1 MPAGAITPLNVAV
14 RITTTGVTKAAS
26 GMRAVTGASHGM
38 ARGLG
43 SGVIGARTLGD
54 SMRMTASL
62 IKYSVVGV
70 FINAGK
76 QAIQLSRQ
84 FELSFSRIRGLVV
97 ITGNTLDQMKE
108 KVLSLAGETTRAPI
122 ELANALYYITS
133 AGIKDSVVAL
143 EVLESA
149 AKAAAAGLGT
159 TETVAD
165 AVTSTMNAYGVG
177 QMSAARATDVLVAT
191 VREGKAEADTF
202 APALGKVLPVA
213 AAYGASFEDVSAAI
227 AALSRGGLSAGT
239 SAIYVRQTLSQLMK
253 PSKAATEVLK
263 GVGLSAESIRDKV
276 QNEGLF
282 PALMMLRDRLGGIEN
297 MGDFTKVFGNVRA
310 LTAVLSLVGPAA
322 DENAQI
328 FERLNNSAGDLDH
341 AFQSYAET
349 LDADFNKRAAEG
361 QRALIELGN
370 ALKPLVSFM
379 LKAGTIL
386 AKVFSKIFG
395 NKVGGYFLKIAA
407 AVVVLI
413 AVLATILKT
422 MSAFV
427 RLGSNMSIMLSGQQL
442 QYGTLTK
449 TIMSYTGATS
459 AAASATA
466 AATGTTTA
474 LTVAT
479 GFLAKATLF
488 AATAM
493 SKLMMVMGP
502 LMILASMVA
511 IFGPMLFNMFKGGQY
526 KGINEVAT
534 GISKVNELL
543 NETAKYAE
551 SGITFSV
558 DVDVKS
564 ASDQITFE
572 KLREDLEK
580 ESPGF
585 IDQVTAMGKENG
597 MAYVNALAQTKF
609 GGNTS
614 KFKTNFLE
622 FFQNELNAGG
632 MELNP
637 TVYRTGIA
645 AVDAAMESALISAQQ
660 RSIRARSN
668 DYLVNSLKGMKIDA
682 PTIDIATELA
692 TQDAGSELEPD
703 AATENAEAYGN
714 AFTDGIQETGSFAP
728 LIESAAVLNEA
739 LKGDALKQ
747 NALVS
752 GILQG
757 ALSGLSEEFDI
768 VGEKGGNLAK
778 IFSETEDVS
787 ALEKLIQGTFQETD
801 SAVVT
806 ALLTEIQTAMK
817 GVGHDSSSAG
827 VAFTKFMEVYSK
839 HKAVAEAATKA
850 NKGLDESLTAIEDRF
865 TNGLSPAVQEAA
877 DSFAAANA
885 AIDQFKRGQEA
896 LMGLTRTGIE
906 AQIAYRDSLRGFAE
920 DASEAGGNLFANTE
934 GADKAKSGLLDAID
948 GVLEV
953 ANNFAAG
960 GETEKATNAIGEGM
974 AQIMAAGVAQGLKPE
989 DIQRFFDMN
998 NFNEAIVSTF
1008 AGAGDDLNPETS
1020 KIGGQ
1025 LVAGLAAGIEN
1036 GQPFVDAAIGNLSK
1050 DVIAKLKAALLISS
1064 PSKKVA
1070 DEVGKPTAQGFA
1082 MGFQKEMAGNSGKSI
1097 GKALNEAVQKS
1108 YKDGGRKGANTFFK
1122 NFLEKK
1128 GKVEDPAGDFVK
1140 ESIGRMKDIVGA
1152 LGDYIKSQLDFRKA
1166 KADLVKLIN
1175 MQRGLDDRKKK
1186 AARDTQ
1192 YAGTR
1197 FGGNGGAEVT
1207 GYEQSNID
1215 KLQMDFEK
1223 ASRSFSM
1230 GRISYAELIDSEI
1243 ALFEARAAASEVND
1257 EVLSAQNAFV
1267 DAAVNVENK
1276 ELDLAN
1282 ATVGVMSAFQ
1292 SQQEAAANLYT
1303 FHTELNKV
1311 YGDLAAATGL
1321 ASGKL
1326 VIGTTDLFNLGEQ
1339 AGKLGGFIST
1349 VGDFTST
1356 LGGKVIT
1363 TKTAFDKDFF
1373 GDGGVFANIV
1383 KSSGDLN
1390 TLTKSIGAEFTD
1402 LSRGLLNPESEMY
1415 KNLASL
1421 GPSIFKAIQ
1430 TSAQNKLDQ
1439 SPLNLDIRVSAT
1451 INGSGGGGKLT
1462 LDLPTLGVNPPADPP
1477 GTVKTVSDA
1486 GSEGRRFST
1495 YVVPPKTV
1503 VTTPATKPATPSLVP
1518 MPSVAPTTQGR
1529 QKTTVTI
1536 PDRYKKAVG
1545 GPVASMRPYMVGE
1558 KGPEMFV
1565 PKVSGTIVTASAL
1578 DRYTRVREKSGDQAL
1593 SGASNIS
1600 VTVNNPVPQAAED
1613 SITRRMKVLAN
1624 SGMFG

>member
-97 ITGNTLDQMKE
+97 VTGNTLDQMKE

-143 EVLESA
+143 EVLEVA

-395 NKVGGYFLKIAA
+395 NKVGGYFLKITA

-413 AVLATILKT
+413 AVLATMLKT

-449 TIMSYTGATS
+449 TIMTYTQAQS
-459 AAASATA
+459 AAAAA
-466 AATGTTTA
+466 AGAATGTTTA

-493 SKLMMVMGP
+493 SRLMMVMGP

-511 IFGPMLFNMFKGGQY
+511 IFGPMLFNLFKGGQY

-534 GISKVNELL
+534 GLSKVNELL
-543 NETAKYAE
+543 NETAKYAA
-551 SGITFSV
+551 SGITFKM
-558 DVDVKS
+558 DVDVES
-564 ASDQITFE
+564 ASEQIVFE
-572 KLREDLEK
+572 KLREGLEA

-585 IDQVTAMGKENG
+585 IDKVTAMGKEDG
-597 MAYVNALAQTKF
+597 MAYVNAVVQTKF

-622 FFQNELNAGG
+622 FFQKELGAEG
-632 MELNP
+632 MKLNP
-637 TVYRTGIA
+637 TIFRTGVA
-645 AVDAAMESALISAQQ
+645 AVDAAMEAALISAQQ
-660 RSIRARSN
+660 RTVRGNNKIDLSK
-668 DYLVNSLKGMKIDA
+668 LEIDA

-692 TQDAGSELEPD
+692 TADSGRAKASGS
-703 AATENAEAYGN
+703 ANAKAYGN
-714 AFTDGIQETGSFAP
+714 AFTDGIQQTGGLAP
-728 LIESAAVLNEA
+728 LIESAAVLSKA
-739 LKGDALKQ
+739 LDGDALKQ
-747 NALVS
+747 NVLVS
-752 GILQG
+752 GIFEG
-757 ALSGLSEEFDI
+757 ALSGLSEKFDI
-768 VGEKGGNLAK
+768 AGEKGGNLAK
-778 IFSETEDVS
+778 IFSETKNVS
-787 ALEKLIQGTFQETD
+787 GLEKLIQGTFQEND
-801 SAVVT
+801 AAVVT
-806 ALLTEIQTAMK
+806 AIMTEIQTAMK
-817 GVGHDSSSAG
+817 GVGHDSDSAG
-827 VAFTKFMEVYSK
+827 EAFTKFMEVYSK

-850 NKGLDESLTAIEDRF
+850 NKGLDDSLTAIEDRF

-877 DSFAAANA
+877 DAFAAANA

-906 AQIAYRDSLRGFAE
+906 VQIAYRESLRGFAE
-920 DASEAGGNLFANTE
+920 DASKAGGNLFANTE

-948 GVLEV
+948 GVLDV

-989 DIQRFFDMN
+989 DIQKFFDMN

-1008 AGAGDDLNPETS
+1008 AGAGDDINPETS
-1020 KIGGQ
+1020 EIGGQ

-1097 GKALNEAVQKS
+1097 GKSLNEAVQKS
-1108 YKDGGRKGANTFFK
+1108 YKDGGRKGANTFFEK
-1122 NFLEKK
+1122 FLEKK

-1192 YAGTR
+1192 FAGTR

-1267 DAAVNVENK
+1267 DASVNVENK

-1292 SQQEAAANLYT
+1292 GQQEAAANLYT
-1303 FHTELNKV
+1303 FHKELGKV

-1326 VIGTTDLFNLGEQ
+1326 VIGTTDLLNLGEQ

-1383 KSSGDLN
+1383 KATGDVN
-1390 TLTKSIGAEFTD
+1390 TLTKSIGADFTN
-1402 LSRGLLNPESEMY
+1402 LSRGLLDPESEMY

-1439 SPLNLDIRVSAT
+1439 SPLNLNIRVGAT
-1451 INGSGGGGKLT
+1451 VNGKSGGSKLQIDIDPLGG
-1462 LDLPTLGVNPPADPP
+1462 NPPADTS
-1477 GTVKTVSDA
+1477 GAVNTVSDA
-1486 GSEGRRFST
+1486 GPEGRRFST

-1503 VTTPATKPATPSLVP
+1503 VNTPAPKPTKTSLVP
-1518 MPSVAPTTQGR
+1518 KPSVAP
-1529 QKTTVTI
+1529 KTVTI
-1536 PDRYKKAVG
+1536 PPKKINPTGKAVG
-1545 GPVASMRPYMVGE
+1545 GPVATMQPYMVGE

-1565 PKVSGTIVTASAL
+1565 PKVSGTIVTSSAL
-1578 DRYTRVREKSGDQAL
+1578 DRYTRVREKSGDQAP